1 MNNVITLIDDNEI
14 ISNNIS
20 CAEILNS
27 YFINAGQ
34 ELEINRS
41 LHINNERKLEDPIDN
56 NIDRFKNQPSINRIY
71 QSGFTSN
78 SFHFR
83 KIVID
88 DVYEVLKSL
97 NPSKA
102 FQNDN
107 IPQQTNHRPVSI
119 LATSAKVYEKLLY
132 LQIYDYFDRIFSK
145 YLGGFRKGHST
156 QHVY

>member
-1 MNNVITLIDDNEI
+1 M
-14 ISNNIS
+14 
-20 CAEILNS
+20 
-27 YFINAGQ
+27 Q

-41 LHINNERKLEDPIDN
+41 LHINNKRKLEDPIDDI
-56 NIDRFKNQPSINRIY
+56 IDRFKNHPSINRIY
-71 QSGFTSN
+71 QNGFTSN

-107 IPQQTNHRPVSI
+107 IPPSYLRDNADVCAGVICNDVNRSI
-119 LATSAKVYEKLLY
+119 KKDAF
-132 LQIYDYFDRIFSK
+132 LQI
-145 YLGGFRKGHST
+145 
-156 QHVY
+156 